1 MEREHT
7 ITFKISNKDQSF
19 ENLTKLLLREEIRI
33 ENMRYL
39 YSKYN
44 NSRFLT

>member
-1 MEREHT
+1 MEREYS
-7 ITFKISNKDQSF
+7 IGFVISNEDQF
-19 ENLTKLLLREEIRI
+19 EHLHKLLLREEIRI

-39 YSKYN
+39 YAKYN